1 MLYSGYMFE
10 INECGLIMSDKDGD
24 MIQLKNTPFEVGDS
38 FTLQL
43 THDGRL
49 FFKRTDAKQEV
60 TETHDW

>member
-43 THDGRL
+43 TQDGRL
-49 FFKRTDAKQEV
+49 FFKRTDMRE
-60 TETHDW
+60 ELDE

>member
-43 THDGRL
+43 TQDGRL
-49 FFKRTDAKQEV
+49 FFKRTDVKQEV

>member
-43 THDGRL
+43 TQDGRL
-49 FFKRTDAKQEV
+49 FFKRTDIRE
-60 TETHDW
+60 ELDE

>member
-24 MIQLKNTPFEVGDS
+24 MIQLKNTPFEIGDS

-43 THDGRL
+43 TQDGRL
-49 FFKRTDAKQEV
+49 FFKRTDIRE
-60 TETHDW
+60 ELDE

>member
-10 INECGLIMSDKDGD
+10 MNECGLIMSDKDGD

-43 THDGRL
+43 TQDGRL
-49 FFKRTDAKQEV
+49 FFKRTDMRE
-60 TETHDW
+60 ELDE

>member
-24 MIQLKNTPFEVGDS
+24 MIQLKNTPYEIGDS

-43 THDGRL
+43 TQDGRL
-49 FFKRTDAKQEV
+49 FFKRTDIRE
-60 TETHDW
+60 ELDE

>member
-10 INECGLIMSDKDGD
+10 MNECGLIMTDKHAD

-43 THDGRL
+43 TQDGRL
-49 FFKRTDAKQEV
+49 FFKRTDMRE
-60 TETHDW
+60 ELDE